1 MFYFISVCHRK
12 DGRCRGHKIGF
23 GLCGDGKSKYSSN
36 YWLLWKH
43 NKASDAMRSQK
54 YEFKSYFTIES
65 NKSVETGDT
74 HFLYKKLLLLLLYIC
89 YLF

>member
-1 MFYFISVCHRK
+1 
-12 DGRCRGHKIGF
+12 
-23 GLCGDGKSKYSSN
+23 
-36 YWLLWKH
+36 
-43 NKASDAMRSQK
+43 MRSQK